1 MKAGNMGAADNA
13 AVGPR
18 PEGARLGSC
27 RFGPH
32 PQVLLPMGIR
42 RRPVTGH
49 QPACP
54 QLAQARS
61 LRKGFAGR
69 QSVVVSRCSDWGEKI
84 PAHLSAQGAGNFGHR
99 GHQLEMFSGH
109 KEAEGGA
116 AAVALTPPPAPRTPL
131 LRDTWAPTWARRP
144 LGVCSIRHLA
154 DASITNM
161 QVVSGSGGQKPST
174 TQASLLVPRSP
185 WANQEK
191 ASHRGQGSG
200 ELQ

>member
-1 MKAGNMGAADNA
+1 MQVRTPPAG
-13 AVGPR
+13 AVAYGDPETACHR
-18 PEGARLGSC
+18 PSARL
-27 RFGPH
+27 P
-32 PQVLLPMGIR
+32 
-42 RRPVTGH
+42 
-49 QPACP
+49 PACP
-54 QLAQARS
+54 GEELEKGLCREAECGGQQVLGLGREDSCTPVCPGGGQL
-61 LRKGFAGR
+61 
-69 QSVVVSRCSDWGEKI
+69 W
-84 PAHLSAQGAGNFGHR
+84 AQGPSAGDVLRTQR
-99 GHQLEMFSGH
+99 GR
-109 KEAEGGA
+109 GGGCCSRSH
-116 AAVALTPPPAPRTPL
+116 PPPAPRTPL